1 MNAFV
6 TAPTTTNTDSITVK
20 LIGQNFTTGDHYYGR
35 PIPLNF
41 FETALAC
48 GHEIDVQSLEINGF
62 WFSGNAI
69 SGYKEINQ
77 FLNTLNDNEYDIEIG
92 VIHAI
97 LKETGLTELDDVF
110 EFAQE
115 KVLAHS
121 LNADEFG
128 LSDLRENYGQERS
141 NEELESICQN
151 LSKQQAE
158 QLHIYWNHHQFID
171 DLFINECKFLTSGKV
186 QVVISNR

>member
-20 LIGQNFTTGDHYYGR
+20 LIGQNFTTGDQYYGR
-35 PIPLNF
+35 HIPLNF

-62 WFSGNAI
+62 WFSGDAI

-77 FLNTLNDNEYDIEIG
+77 FLNALNDNEYDIEIG

-97 LKETGLTELDDVF
+97 LKETGLTTLDDVF

-128 LSDLRENYGQERS
+128 FSDLREDYGQERS

-151 LSKQQAE
+151 LSKEQAE
-158 QLHIYWNHHQFID
+158 KLHIYWNHQQFID